1 MVFRNVFVDIDWA
14 TVFCFL
20 VQVLASS
27 SLPTLSKLLLT
38 HLQFPYPATLSF
50 IHTATVAICLWFW
63 TILNI
68 FHPRSLPIRSII
80 SLSFSAMLNAMLNMI
95 ALSTS
100 SLLHYQLSR
109 FLLLTL
115 FSPSIHAIPFLLGSL
130 ILLIIHP
137 PTPFSVCTIAASIAA
152 TLFDKGGPIARI
164 RCKTRGT
171 DLQLQLMVRTFA
183 AILSLPVLPLVDDY
197 SANSALPSRLV
208 SSDDSTPFFLYST
221 GLLSFFAFV
230 SLRVSHS
237 KLHPSVFRAASVLS
251 GLPVFIA
258 HFAVY
263 EAVSVLDVLAM
274 LLVLMGAFQVTMAEY
289 PDDTSSI
296 ADSDAS
302 SDIPDLERSASDNTS
317 VRGEAAYLSGAAPMT
332 DATTR
337 HSRSQRLPARSPS
350 VRPVYGGVSS
360 APLTDLVV
368 I

>member
-1 MVFRNVFVDIDWA
+1 MVFQGMLSEIDWA

-38 HLQFPYPATLSF
+38 HLHFPYPATLSF
-50 IHTATVAICLWFW
+50 IHVATVAICLWFW

-68 FHPRSLPIRSII
+68 FHPRSLPFRSLAF
-80 SLSFSAMLNAMLNMI
+80 LSVSAAVNGMLNMI

-109 FLLLTL
+109 FLLLSL
-115 FSPSIHAIPFLLGSL
+115 LSPSVHAVPFIIGSL
-130 ILLIIHP
+130 VLVVTHC
-137 PTPFSVCTIAASIAA
+137 PTALSVCTLAASVIA
-152 TLFDKGGPIARI
+152 TLFDKSGPIARV

-183 AILSLPVLPLVDDY
+183 ALISIPVLPLLDDY
-197 SANSALPSRLV
+197 SKTSALPSRLV
-208 SSDDSTPFFLYST
+208 SSEDSTPFFLYST

-237 KLHPSVFRAASVLS
+237 KLHPNVFRAASILS

-258 HFAVY
+258 HFTVY
-263 EAVSVLDVLAM
+263 ESVCTLDVLSIA
-274 LLVLMGAFQVTMAEY
+274 LVLMGAFQVIMTEY

-296 ADSDAS
+296 PDSDS
-302 SDIPDLERSASDNTS
+302 PSDDSDLERSSSENS
-317 VRGEAAYLSGAAPMT
+317 LNRGEASFLSSSNSLSHIPR
-332 DATTR
+332 R
-337 HSRSQRLPARSPS
+337 HLRIQASPVRSSSARSI
-350 VRPVYGGVSS
+350 YGGVSS
-360 APLTDLVV
+360 PLTTLSV